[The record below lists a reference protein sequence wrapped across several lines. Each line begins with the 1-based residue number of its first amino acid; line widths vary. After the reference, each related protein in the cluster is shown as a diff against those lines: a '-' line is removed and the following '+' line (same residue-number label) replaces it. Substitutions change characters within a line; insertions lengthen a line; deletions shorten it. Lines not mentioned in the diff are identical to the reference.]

1 VSPPPLNQA
10 NPCPLSL
17 AEWHRNESQSTQE
30 ILMIQPTSSTTQAA
44 SSSARIFKWLA
55 AIEPNEVR
63 AVTLSML
70 YFFFLFGSYSV
81 VKPVRDAMGTVY
93 GIPHLQEL
101 FTATLGASLVF
112 APLYSGLAS
121 RIRLSTFLPWVY
133 GVVAVT
139 ILIFYALFI
148 SGRYEDRWIAAGF
161 YVWVSTFNMLIIS
174 VFWTFMADFFSRTQA
189 KRLFGFIAAGGTL
202 GGIVGP
208 AIATLLATRIG
219 NNNLLLISAA
229 GFGMTAVLVS
239 LLANEKKKL
248 LAEGVDTQLT
258 SLEHRLKGNPFD
270 GFRLL
275 LQSRYLLLLALFL
288 LLMTWISTIVYFQLG
303 DLITKAFSSREARTQ
318 AYGMIDLAVNSIAVL
333 IQLLGTGRIIQRFG
347 VSAGLLLNPI
357 IMVIAFLAIAF
368 SPVLMILGGIQVIRR
383 VAEYAVAKPTRE
395 MLFTVVD
402 QESRYKAK
410 NVIDTVVYRF
420 GDFSS
425 AWVGALILPYGVTGL
440 AIFGALTSA
449 IWFPIAYLLGK
460 RYESVRGGEIVG
472 RESEASHTLRS
483 RV

>member
-1 VSPPPLNQA
+1 MSQPMPPGPER
-10 NPCPLSL
+10 PSL
-17 AEWHRNESQSTQE
+17 IARLLRSLTAAE
-30 ILMIQPTSSTTQAA
+30 PY
-44 SSSARIFKWLA
+44 
-55 AIEPNEVR
+55 EVR

-81 VKPVRDAMGTVY
+81 IKPVRDAMGTVY
-93 GIPHLQEL
+93 GMAHLQEL
-101 FTATLGASLVF
+101 FTATLLMSLAF

-121 RIRLSTFLPWVY
+121 RIRLASFLPWVY
-133 GVVAVT
+133 GFVGLT
-139 ILIFYALFI
+139 ILVFYALFV
-148 SGRYEDRWIAAGF
+148 SGQYQDRWVAAGF

-174 VFWTFMADFFSRTQA
+174 VFWTFMADTFSRTQA
-189 KRLFGFIAAGGTL
+189 KRLFGFVAAGGTL

-208 AIATLLATRIG
+208 ALATLLATQIG
-219 NNNLLLISAA
+219 NNNLMLISAA
-229 GFGMTAVLVS
+229 GFGITAVLVRM
-239 LLANEKKKL
+239 LANEKQ
-248 LAEGVDTQLT
+248 QLVAAGPDAQRT
-258 SLEHRLKGNPFD
+258 SLKHRLQGGPLD

-275 LQSRYLLLLALFL
+275 LRSPYLLLLALFL

-303 DLITKAFSSREARTQ
+303 HLLTKAFSSREARTQ
-318 AYGMIDLAVNSIAVL
+318 AYGMIDLAVNSCAVL
-333 IQLLGTGRIIQRFG
+333 IQLFGTGRIIARFG
-347 VSAGLLLNPI
+347 VGTGLLLNPI

-368 SPVLMILGGIQVIRR
+368 SPVLLLLGGIQILRR

-425 AWVGALILPYGVTGL
+425 AWVSAAILPYGVTGL
-440 AIFGALTSA
+440 AIFGVIASA

-460 RYESVRGGEIVG
+460 RYESVRGGGLHRGVMPP
-472 RESEASHTLRS
+472 S
-483 RV
+483 

>member
-1 VSPPPLNQA
+1 MSPSTPSSIAGPPL
-10 NPCPLSL
+10 L
-17 AEWHRNESQSTQE
+17 ARLLKSV
-30 ILMIQPTSSTTQAA
+30 AA
-44 SSSARIFKWLA
+44 V
-55 AIEPNEVR
+55 EPYELK
-63 AVTLSML
+63 AVILSML

-93 GIPHLQEL
+93 GVAHLQEL
-101 FTATLGASLVF
+101 FTATLVASFVF

-121 RIRLSTFLPWVY
+121 RIKLSTFLPWVY
-133 GVVAVT
+133 GFVAVT
-139 ILIFYALFI
+139 ILVFYALFE
-148 SGRYEDRWIAAGF
+148 SGQYQDRWIAAAF

-174 VFWTFMADFFSRTQA
+174 VFWSFMADIFSRSQA
-189 KRLFGFIAAGGTL
+189 KRLFGFVAAGGTI

-208 AIATLLATRIG
+208 AIATLLATRVG

-229 GFGMTAVLVS
+229 GFGVTAVLVRM
-239 LLANEKKKL
+239 LAREKQKL
-248 LAEGVDTQLT
+248 LSVGVEVQRT
-258 SLEHRLKGNPFD
+258 SLEHRLKGNPFG

-275 LQSRYLLLLALFL
+275 LRSRYLLLLALFL

-318 AYGMIDLAVNSIAVL
+318 AYGMIDLAVNSIAVV
-333 IQLLGTGRIIQRFG
+333 IQLFGTGRIIERFG
-347 VSAGLLLNPI
+347 VSMGLLLNPI
-357 IMVIAFLAIAF
+357 IMVIAFLAIAL
-368 SPVLMILGGIQVIRR
+368 SPVLLILGGIQIIRR

-425 AWVGALILPYGVTGL
+425 AWVSSLILPHGVAGL
-440 AIFGALTSA
+440 AIFGAIISA
-449 IWFPIAYLLGK
+449 MWFPIAFLLGK
-460 RYESVRGGEIVG
+460 RYESVRSGEIVG
-472 RESEASHTLRS
+472 KAAMTPAGPA
-483 RV
+483 